1 MARLLI
7 SIGLVFLIG
16 CNSYIQEE
24 KGIVNEDMSS
34 LLSHLF
40 NSTESETDKEV
51 CKKINNQLL
60 LNNDNA
66 YFTSFFDVNADLEQI
81 SIGFMELDKLPL
93 INSNHSN
100 QIHLKIDSI
109 QLNDFVLNLSEFDV
123 SQVRRYFE
131 TTYPNRFYISIEKG
145 MEEGLRDDKWR
156 ILQGLFREIND
167 VSYRS
172 KNEISNREWG
182 KSFNKLSFE
191 EKKQV
196 VEKLKFSVHIYFKS
210 APQDVD

>member
-123 SQVRRYFE
+123 F
-131 TTYPNRFYISIEKG
+131 
-145 MEEGLRDDKWR
+145 
-156 ILQGLFREIND
+156 
-167 VSYRS
+167 
-172 KNEISNREWG
+172 
-182 KSFNKLSFE
+182 
-191 EKKQV
+191 
-196 VEKLKFSVHIYFKS
+196 
-210 APQDVD
+210 